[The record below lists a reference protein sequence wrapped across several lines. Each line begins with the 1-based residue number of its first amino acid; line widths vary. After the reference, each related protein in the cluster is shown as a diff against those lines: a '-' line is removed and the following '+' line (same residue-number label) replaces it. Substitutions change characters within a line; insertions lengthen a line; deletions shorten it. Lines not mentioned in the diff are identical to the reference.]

1 MPCFSAPRLLLAT
14 ACAVLLAGPV
24 VAEESAAAPAAGAST
39 AALFATTL
47 PDPSDHPVKLE
58 SLRGKPLV
66 VNFWARW
73 CGPCRKEIP
82 DLVSVYHKHKA
93 KGLTVVGVAVEDGK
107 EGVKEFAKAYEVDYP
122 VVVSGLQRGIELM
135 QGLGND
141 KAGLP
146 YTVIIDRQG
155 HIVARKLGGMKLED
169 LEKALAPLF

>member
-1 MPCFSAPRLLLAT
+1 MYRPRSSRLLLAA
-14 ACAVLLAGPV
+14 ACIALLAGPV
-24 VAEESAAAPAAGAST
+24 AAEDGAAASPAEVST
-39 AALFATTL
+39 TALFATTL
-47 PDPSDHPVKLE
+47 PDPADHPVKLE

-93 KGLTVVGVAVEDGK
+93 KGLTVLGVAVEDGK
-107 EGVKEFAKAYEVDYP
+107 EGVKEFTKAYDVDYP
-122 VVVSGLQRGIELM
+122 VVVSGLQRGVELM
-135 QGLGND
+135 QALGND

-155 HIVARKLGGMKLED
+155 HVVVRKLGGMKLED
-169 LEKALAPLF
+169 VEKAVAPLL